1 MVQYLKKIRMKTMKN
16 LIEKQ
21 IKREEIY
28 DGSIVHVVRD
38 TIELPN
44 GKPAT
49 REVCLHIGA
58 VAVIPVTD
66 DGCVIME
73 RQYRYPHSRVFLEI
87 PAGKLDSKDEIPLE
101 AAKRELREE
110 TGAIAEKFTY
120 LGKFIPSP
128 AILSEVIHMY
138 LAEGLSFGECDPD
151 EDEFLEVE
159 RIPLDKLYSM
169 AMNGEIE
176 DGKTQVAILRVFAM
190 KNGNK

>member
-1 MVQYLKKIRMKTMKN
+1 MKN
-16 LIEKQ
+16 LTEKQ
-21 IKREEIY
+21 IEREEIFK
-28 DGSIVHVVRD
+28 GHVLHVVKD
-38 TIELPN
+38 KVELPD

-87 PAGKLDSKDEIPLE
+87 PAGKLDSRDEIPLE

-120 LGKFIPSP
+120 LGKYIPSP
-128 AILSEVIHMY
+128 AVLSEVIHLY
-138 LAEGLSFGECDPD
+138 LAEGLTFGECELD
-151 EDEFLEVE
+151 EDEFLEIE
-159 RIPLDKLYSM
+159 KIPLDTLYSM
-169 AMNGEIE
+169 VMKGEIE
-176 DGKTQVAILRVFAM
+176 DGKTQVAVLRAYTM
-190 KNGNK
+190 KNGAI

>member
-1 MVQYLKKIRMKTMKN
+1 MKDLT
-16 LIEKQ
+16 EKQ
-21 IKREEIY
+21 IDREEIFN
-28 DGSIVHVVRD
+28 GHVLHVVKDRV
-38 TIELPN
+38 ELPN

-58 VAVIPVTD
+58 VAVIPVTE

-120 LGKFIPSP
+120 LGKYIPSP

-138 LAEGLSFGECDPD
+138 LAEGLTFGECELD
-151 EDEFLEVE
+151 EDEFLEIE
-159 RIPLDKLYSM
+159 KIPLDTLYSM
-169 AMNGEIE
+169 VMNGEIE
-176 DGKTQVAILRVFAM
+176 DGKTQVAVLRAYAM
-190 KNGNK
+190 KNGAI

>member
-1 MVQYLKKIRMKTMKN
+1 MKD
-16 LIEKQ
+16 LSEKQ
-21 IKREEIY
+21 INREEIF
-28 DGSIVHVVRD
+28 DGHVLHVVRD
-38 TIELPN
+38 TVELPN

-58 VAVIPVTD
+58 VAVIPITD

-87 PAGKLDSKDEIPLE
+87 PAGKLDSRDEVPLL
-101 AAKRELREE
+101 AAQRELREE

-128 AILSEVIHMY
+128 AILSEVIHLY
-138 LAEGLSFGECDPD
+138 LAEGLSFGECELD

-159 RIPLDKLYSM
+159 KIPLDTLYSM
-169 AMNGEIE
+169 VLRGEIE
-176 DGKTQVAILRVFAM
+176 DGKTQTAILRAYAL
-190 KNGNK
+190 KNGHI

>member
-1 MVQYLKKIRMKTMKN
+1 MRDLT
-16 LIEKQ
+16 EKQ
-21 IKREEIY
+21 IEREEIFK
-28 DGSIVHVVRD
+28 GHVLHVVKDRV
-38 TIELPN
+38 ELPD

-87 PAGKLDSKDEIPLE
+87 PAGKLDSRDEIPLE

-120 LGKFIPSP
+120 LGKYIPSP
-128 AILSEVIHMY
+128 AVLSEVIHLY
-138 LAEGLSFGECDPD
+138 LAEGLTFGECELD
-151 EDEFLEVE
+151 EDEFLEIE
-159 RIPLDKLYSM
+159 KIPLDTLYSM
-169 AMNGEIE
+169 VMKGEIE
-176 DGKTQVAILRVFAM
+176 DGKTQVAILRTFAM
-190 KNGNK
+190 RNGSM

>member
-1 MVQYLKKIRMKTMKN
+1 MTDLT
-16 LIEKQ
+16 EKQ
-21 IKREEIY
+21 IKRENIF
-28 DGSIVHVVRD
+28 DGQVLHVVRD
-38 TIELPN
+38 TVELPN

-87 PAGKLDSKDEIPLE
+87 PAGKLDSADEIPLE
-101 AAKRELREE
+101 AAQRELREE

-128 AILSEVIHMY
+128 AILSEVIHLY
-138 LAEGLSFGECDPD
+138 LAEGLTFGERELD

-159 RIPLDKLYSM
+159 RIPLDTLY
-169 AMNGEIE
+169 AMVLRGEIE
-176 DGKTQVAILRVFAM
+176 DGKTQTAILRAYAAKRG
-190 KNGNK
+190 KN